1 MKPKFFLTMA
11 VVCSVAAVAGTA
23 TAGPKKHRKV
33 QNPPIKLGTTG
44 GNANDLIN
52 DGLKPP
58 CGSHTLG
65 ALVQKGSTQYI
76 LSSGFNLSRLNKGKK
91 GEEVIQPGLNFT
103 KGGKCNADHPK
114 NNTVAELTKFNK
126 LKFKAGKNN
135 KMDAALAEVRPGMVD
150 PNGDVLGIGTPG
162 GHVIPPFLGQRVKK
176 SGSGTGVRV
185 GTVVAV
191 KTAAVV
197 AYGRPFGSP
206 PLANFVKHFIVQ
218 STNNKALVG
227 NTDSGSVFFEN
238 RTSCPGWVGLL
249 IGISADRMFALATP
263 INTVLNQLKNLKPK
277 GAVKPVGCS
286 TTTAAVGEP
295 QSRQLQQAMREAERI
310 QEQVESEVMRLPGV
324 VGMGLGI
331 AKDNPEEVVIK
342 IFVED
347 DTEAIRENIP
357 GRLGKVRC
365 EIVATGRFYA
375 M

>member
-1 MKPKFFLTMA
+1 MKPKFFLTVV
-11 VVCSVAAVAGTA
+11 VVCLVASVSFA
-23 TAGPKKHRKV
+23 AGPKKHRKV

-44 GNANDLIN
+44 GNANDLFN

-76 LSSGFNLSRLNKGKK
+76 LSSSANLGRLNKGKK
-91 GEEVIQPGLNFT
+91 GEEVIQPGLVLT
-103 KGGKCNADHPK
+103 KGGRCNADHPK
-114 NNTVAELTKFNK
+114 TNVVAELTKFNK
-126 LKFKAGKNN
+126 IKFKAGKTN
-135 KMDAALAEVRPGMVD
+135 KVDAGLAEVRPGMVD
-150 PNGDVLGIGTPG
+150 PQGRVIGIGTPG
-162 GHVIPPFLGQRVKK
+162 GHVIPPFIGQRVQKA
-176 SGSGTGVRV
+176 GIGTGVKV

-191 KTAAVV
+191 KFTASV
-197 AYGRPFGSP
+197 AYGRPFGAP
-206 PLANFVKHFIVQ
+206 PLAGFVKQFVVQ

-227 NTDSGSVFFEN
+227 PGDSGALFFEN

-249 IGISADRMFALATP
+249 IGISQDGRSALATP
-263 INTVLNQLKNLKPK
+263 INAVLKQLKNLKPK
-277 GAVKPVGCS
+277 GAVKPVGCG
-286 TTTAAVGEP
+286 TATAAVGEP
-295 QSRQLQQAMREAERI
+295 QSLRMQQSMHDAERI
-310 QEQVESEVMRLPGV
+310 QDQVEKEVMRLPGV

-357 GRLGKVRC
+357 ERLGKVRS
-365 EIVATGRFYA
+365 EIVETGRFYA